1 MFFFFLKF
9 SLFIYI
15 YIFIKFSFSNFLDSI
30 LMVLLNINNQKH
42 N

>member
-1 MFFFFLKF
+1 MFFFFF
-9 SLFIYI
+9 SNLVYLFI